1 MSDVTPIPLVDV
13 RFALAIQRKQI
24 DAAIARVIDSGV
36 FIGGPEVEAFES
48 ELADAIGTR
57 QAIGVSSGTD
67 ALLVTLMAL
76 ELKAGD
82 EVITSPLSFFATAGA
97 IARTGARPVFADVDH
112 DLCLDPHAA
121 ASMVTG
127 KTQAILPVN
136 LFGRP
141 ASLPQAAVPIIEDA
155 AQALGAGPLRG
166 KAATVSF
173 FPTKNLG
180 AFGDAGAVLT
190 DDEAL
195 ADAIRL
201 RRTHGARP
209 RHHHV
214 ALGGNFRLDALQAAI
229 LRVRLPYLAEEIQAR
244 RDRADRYNQWLA
256 EAGLPGDVVIPR
268 PHPDHVWHQ
277 YVIRAPQRDALRSH
291 LASVG
296 IATEIYYPDP
306 LHLAPC
312 FTELGYREG
321 AFPVAESACK
331 SVLALP
337 VSPALSEMD
346 QVRVVGSI
354 ASFYRR

>member
-1 MSDVTPIPLVDV
+1 MSDAKIPLVDV

-36 FIGGPEVEAFES
+36 FIGGPEVEAFEA
-48 ELADAIGTR
+48 ELAAALGATHAIGT
-57 QAIGVSSGTD
+57 SSGTD

-76 ELKAGD
+76 GIQPGD

-97 IARTGARPVFADVDH
+97 IARVGARPVFADVDH
-112 DLCLDPHAA
+112 DLCLDPVAA
-121 ASMVTG
+121 EAAVSDRTRAVV
-127 KTQAILPVN
+127 PVN

-141 ASLPQAAVPIIEDA
+141 SELPAVTVPTIEDA
-155 AQALGAGPLRG
+155 AQSIGTGPLRG
-166 KAATVSF
+166 KAAAFSF

-180 AFGDAGAVLT
+180 AFGDAGAVIT
-190 DDEAL
+190 DDAAL

-209 RHHHV
+209 RHHHI
-214 ALGGNFRLDALQAAI
+214 ALGGNFRLDAIQAAI
-229 LRVRLPYLAEEIQAR
+229 LRVRLPFLAEATAAR
-244 RDRADRYNQWLA
+244 RDRANRYLQWLT
-256 EAGLPGDVVIPR
+256 EAGLPADVVLPR

-277 YVIRAPQRDALRSH
+277 FVIRAPQRDALRAH
-291 LASVG
+291 LSSVG
-296 IATEIYYPDP
+296 VTTEIYYPEP

-312 FTELGYREG
+312 FAELGYRDG
-321 AFPVAESACK
+321 AFPVAEAACR

-337 VSPALSEMD
+337 VSPAVTEQD
-346 QVRVVGSI
+346 QVRVVGAI